1 MHATTYD
8 YWLVVSSFLVAT
20 LASYTALDLS
30 SHISALAGRRIRHAW
45 LVGGATAMG
54 IGIWSMHF
62 IGMLAFSLPIP
73 LGYDL
78 ITTGYSLII
87 AILFSYLVLYG
98 VTQTELTTLRLI
110 ASGTLMGIGI
120 AAMHYT
126 GMAAMQMQPA
136 IQYDLTLLAISVVIG
151 ISAANIALWVA
162 YKFDSTN
169 QESVITRRIGA
180 ACVMGVAIT
189 GMHYMSM
196 AASHFSSESV
206 SGAASG
212 LDSQWLAIATILFTF
227 AILSVTLILS
237 RFDARENFLLG
248 SVSQL
253 NSKIVHMATFDLLT
267 GLPNRWT
274 LMERIKHTIVISK
287 HHHNMFAVFFM
298 DLDGFKAINDSLGH
312 SAGDEILSTFAQRL
326 LQCVRSGDTVARLG
340 SDEFVV
346 LLDNLASSEAAAEMA
361 ESVLYR
367 MRTDLSINQQSLQVT
382 PSIGISIFP
391 QDGETAEILL
401 KNADTAMYEAKRGGR
416 STYRFFETSMNEA
429 AVRALQI
436 QSVLYEAI
444 KVGNFSLCFQPKFR
458 GDNGKLTGTEALL
471 RLYHPQLGLLSPKEF
486 IPIAERSGQIIQI
499 GYWVVR
505 EVCRQICRWRD
516 SGLPLIKV
524 AINLSPR
531 QLEQPDL
538 VQTILNILA
547 CEQVPSEQIMF
558 EITETVAM
566 QDAARTAEMIHEFQK
581 NHFEIAIDDFGTGY
595 SSLAY
600 LQRFRV
606 KQLKIDRFFING
618 LDEYD
623 HEGSAIVSAI
633 IKLAHTLEMEVVAE
647 GVETDSQLAKLRD
660 MGCDEIQGYLL
671 GKPMAVEEFNTLL
684 LNQQE
689 EGQNLNTQ
697 SRFVSNVYASHK
709 F

>member
-1 MHATTYD
+1 MHTTYD
-8 YWLVVSSFLVAT
+8 YWLVVSSLLVAT
-20 LASYTALDLS
+20 LASYTTLDLS

-78 ITTGYSLII
+78 VTTGYSLII
-87 AILFSYLVLYG
+87 AILFSFIVLYV
-98 VTQTELTTLRLI
+98 VTQTQLTSLRLI
-110 ASGTLMGIGI
+110 ASGTLMGVGI

-136 IQYDLTLLAISVVIG
+136 IQYNPALSVISIIIG
-151 ISAANIALWVA
+151 IAAANAALWVA
-162 YKFDSTN
+162 CKFNNTS
-169 QESVITRRIGA
+169 QKSIVTRRIGA
-180 ACVMGVAIT
+180 ACMMGIAIT
-189 GMHYMSM
+189 GMHYMGM
-196 AASHFSSESV
+196 AAAHFPGESV
-206 SGAASG
+206 SNATNS
-212 LDSQWLAIATILFTF
+212 LDSQWLAITIILFTF
-227 AILSVTLILS
+227 AILSVALILS

-253 NSKIVHMATFDLLT
+253 NSKIVHLATFDLLT

-274 LMERIKHTIVISK
+274 LMERIKHTITISK
-287 HHHNMFAVFFM
+287 HHHSTFAIFFM
-298 DLDGFKAINDSLGH
+298 DLDGFKMINDSLGH
-312 SAGDEILSTFAQRL
+312 SAGDEILKVFAQRL

-340 SDEFVV
+340 GDEFVV

-367 MRTDLSINQQSLQVT
+367 MRTDLWINQQSLQVT

-429 AVRALQI
+429 AVRTLQI
-436 QSVLYEAI
+436 QSVLHEAI

-471 RLYHPQLGLLSPKEF
+471 RLHHPKLGFLSPMEF

-505 EVCRQICRWRD
+505 EVCQQICRWKA

-538 VQTILNILA
+538 VQTILNILWR
-547 CEQVPSEQIMF
+547 EQVSSEQIMF

-566 QDAARTAEMIHEFQK
+566 QDAAKTAEMIHEFQK
-581 NHFEIAIDDFGTGY
+581 NNFEIAIDDFGTGY

-606 KQLKIDRFFING
+606 KQLKIDRFFTNG

-660 MGCDEIQGYLL
+660 MGCDEMQGYLL
-671 GKPMAVEEFNTLL
+671 GKPMTAEEFNMLL
-684 LNQQE
+684 HQQVD
-689 EGQNLNTQ
+689 QNLNIQ
-697 SRFVSNVYASHK
+697 SRFVANVRANHR

>member
-1 MHATTYD
+1 MHTTYD
-8 YWLVVSSFLVAT
+8 YWLVLSSFLVAT

-30 SHISALAGRRIRHAW
+30 SHISALIRPRIRHAW
-45 LVGGATAMG
+45 LVGGAMAMG

-78 ITTGYSLII
+78 VMTVYSLII
-87 AILFSYLVLYG
+87 AIFFSYLVLYG
-98 VTQTELTTLRLI
+98 VTQTQLTSLRLI
-110 ASGTLMGIGI
+110 MSGILMGIGI

-136 IQYDLTLLAISVVIG
+136 IQYDLVLLTISVVIG
-151 ISAANIALWVA
+151 ITAANIALWIA
-162 YKFDSTN
+162 YKFNNAN
-169 QESVITRRIGA
+169 QKGVIMRRMGA
-180 ACVMGVAIT
+180 ACVMGIAVT

-196 AASHFSSESV
+196 AASHFSNESV

-212 LDSQWLAIATILFTF
+212 LNSQWLAITIILFTF

-253 NSKIVHMATFDLLT
+253 NSKIIHLATFDLLT

-274 LMERIKHTIVISK
+274 LMERIKNTIAVSK
-287 HHHNMFAVFFM
+287 QHRSMFAIFFM
-298 DLDGFKAINDSLGH
+298 DLDGFKMINDSFGH
-312 SAGDEILSTFAQRL
+312 SAGDEILNTFAQRL
-326 LQCVRSGDTVARLG
+326 LQCIRSGDTVARLG
-340 SDEFVV
+340 GDEFVV
-346 LLDNLASSEAAAEMA
+346 LLDNVVSPKAIAEMA
-361 ESVLYR
+361 ESILYR
-367 MRTDLSINQQSLQVT
+367 MRTDLQINQQPLQVT

-429 AVRALQI
+429 AIRTLQI
-436 QSVLYEAI
+436 QSILHEAI
-444 KVGNFSLCFQPKFR
+444 EAGNFSLCFQPKFR

-471 RLYHPQLGLLSPKEF
+471 RLRHPKLGLLSPMEF

-499 GYWVVR
+499 GYWVIR
-505 EVCRQICRWRD
+505 EVCRQICRWKVN
-516 SGLPLIKV
+516 GLSLIKV

-538 VQTILNILA
+538 VQTILSILQR
-547 CEQVPSEQIMF
+547 EQVSSEQIMF

-566 QDAARTAEMIHEFQK
+566 HDAAKTAAMIHEFQQ
-581 NHFEIAIDDFGTGY
+581 NNFEIAIDDFGTGY

-600 LQRFRV
+600 LQHFRV
-606 KQLKIDRFFING
+606 KQLKIDRFFTNG
-618 LDEYD
+618 LDKYD

-647 GVETDSQLAKLRD
+647 GVETDSQLVKLRN

-671 GKPMAVEEFNTLL
+671 GKPMTAEEFGMLL
-684 LNQQE
+684 YRQADR
-689 EGQNLNTQ
+689 NLNMQ
-697 SRFVSNVYASHK
+697 SMLINE
-709 F
+709 